1 MTAVKFIATIKLYK
15 FLIKIE
21 LTGYLT
27 TLQPTKVLIEKIIA
41 DKSFINQKVKYE
53 FVLWQNKENF

>member
-1 MTAVKFIATIKLYK
+1 MTAVKFISTIKLYK

-41 DKSFINQKVKYE
+41 DKSFINPKVKYE
-53 FVLWQNKENF
+53 FVLWQNKENL

>member
-1 MTAVKFIATIKLYK
+1 MTAVKFISTIELYK

-27 TLQPTKVLIEKIIA
+27 TLQPTKVLIEKIIT
-41 DKSFINQKVKYE
+41 DKSSINQG
-53 FVLWQNKENF
+53 